1 MQQEAAEQQQ
11 VLESWQWWAADG
23 PGLGE
28 AGELDSERQVS
39 AMLRQALNKGQKL
52 LEQQQQRWV
61 GGLHSKWG
69 GGVFWPE
76 GPGLSPSCLR
86 HHPSP
91 CSVQTAI
98 VEGCQFSSLIS
109 SSVIHCLF

>member
-11 VLESWQWWAADG
+11 VLESWQRWAADG
-23 PGLGE
+23 PGLDE
-28 AGELDSERQVS
+28 AGELDPERQVS

-69 GGVFWPE
+69 GVGSS
-76 GPGLSPSCLR
+76 GPRDLASHLR
-86 HHPSP
+86 ALDTIHPH
-91 CSVQTAI
+91 ALYRLLLLKDAN
-98 VEGCQFSSLIS
+98 FL
-109 SSVIHCLF
+109 L